1 MFFKKHT
8 LLGALFIACMAVSTP
23 SIAQTYP
30 EQPITMVLPFPAGGV
45 TDVVARLV
53 AQEMQESM
61 KQPVIVENRPG
72 AGGQIAAHRV
82 KNGKA
87 DGHTVFVAAT
97 EMFAINPTLYQD
109 FSFDPIADFHPVT
122 TLVTSPLV
130 LVVPQDSP
138 INSVNELIA
147 HSKKQEKGI
156 DYASQGIG
164 SIGHLLGGL
173 FIEKTGAKLVHVP
186 YRGSSPA
193 LQDVMSGRVA
203 MMFDPIITTSPLIK
217 GGKLKPLAIASE
229 KRSAL
234 LPDVPTLAE
243 LGIDGVDAG
252 VWFGIV
258 VKKGTPEPI
267 VERLNQEIVKAMESS
282 KVSQRFTEQGLE
294 PIPMTSKQFGQFLER
309 ENTQWIPLV
318 KASGARVE

>member
-1 MFFKKHT
+1 MFFKKHA
-8 LLGALFIACMAVSTP
+8 LLGALFTACMAVATP

-30 EQPITMVLPFPAGGV
+30 DQPITMVLPFPAGGV
-45 TDVVARLV
+45 TDVVARLI
-53 AQEMQESM
+53 AQEMQESLQ
-61 KQPVIVENRPG
+61 QPVIVENRPG
-72 AGGQIAAHRV
+72 GGGQIAAHRV
-82 KNGKA
+82 KSGKA
-87 DGHTVFVAAT
+87 DGHTIFVAAT
-97 EMFAINPTLYQD
+97 EMFAINPTLYKN
-109 FSFDPIADFHPVT
+109 FSFDPIADFQPVT
-122 TLVTSPLV
+122 TLVKSPLV

-147 HSKKQEKGI
+147 HSKNNVQGI

-203 MMFDPIITTSPLIK
+203 MMFDPIITTSPLIN
-217 GGKLKPLAIASE
+217 GGKLKPLAIASD

-243 LGIDGVDAG
+243 LGVDGVDAG